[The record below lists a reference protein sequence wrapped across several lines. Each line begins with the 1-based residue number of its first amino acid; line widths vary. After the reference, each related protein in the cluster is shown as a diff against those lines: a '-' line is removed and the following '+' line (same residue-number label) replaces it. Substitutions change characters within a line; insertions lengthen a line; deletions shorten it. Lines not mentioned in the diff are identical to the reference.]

1 MKIKIG
7 GMSCGHCKSRIE
19 NALKAMGYTNFS
31 VDLAGGCAEVEAS
44 EEQRAKIVAEIE
56 DLGFDAE

>member
-19 NALKAMGYTNFS
+19 NALKGMGYQNFN
-31 VDLAGGCAEVEAS
+31 VDLAGGSAEVEAP
-44 EEQRAKIVAEIE
+44 EEARAKIVSEIE